1 MTAVAIAARPT
12 PPPELCR
19 RAAVRRLLRYAAID
33 WMVIIAAWLAM
44 ATTPAWLFPLGVL
57 VVAGRLHALGVVLHD
72 ACHMGRRADTRGLAL
87 LQCLAGYPIATTL
100 PAMRYHHL
108 RHHRSSGMAG
118 DPYFKPGVS
127 TDPWLATAMRLR
139 GLLLVPAW
147 IVRCFYGCAALA
159 WPRLVPSYARAFL
172 QDRSGDDL
180 ARSFEVRD
188 CLREEPKQAAFFIA
202 VFVVAWR
209 HPAAVGAFYLGPLVL
224 AGALNVHRVI
234 VEHVHVPCADRRPET
249 VAATTVTHDLGMPGK
264 LFLFPHNIGF
274 HVVHHLYPQAALECL
289 PALHRW
295 HAAATSV
302 RRDRSEFQ
310 APPAEEDRVTR

>member
-1 MTAVAIAARPT
+1 MTAVANAARTP

-19 RAAVRRLLRYAAID
+19 RAAVPQLLQCAATD
-33 WMVIIAAWLAM
+33 WLVIVIAWLAM
-44 ATTPAWLFPLGVL
+44 AMGPAWLFPLGVV

-72 ACHMGRRADTRGLAL
+72 ACHMGRHADARGLAL

-100 PAMRYHHL
+100 QAMRYHHL
-108 RHHRSSGMAG
+108 RHHRSTGMAE

-127 TDPWLATAMRLR
+127 ADPKLAAAMRLR
-139 GLLLVPAW
+139 GLLLVPVW

-159 WPRLVPSYARAFL
+159 WPRLVPSYARVFL
-172 QDRSGDDL
+172 QDRTGANL
-180 ARSFEVRD
+180 ARSVEVRD
-188 CLREEPKQAAFFIA
+188 CLREEPKQAAFFVA

-209 HPAAVGAFYLGPLVL
+209 YPAVIGALYLGPLVL

-234 VEHVHVPCADRRPET
+234 VEHLHVTCADRRPET
-249 VAATTVTHDLGMPGK
+249 VAATTVTHDRGMPGK

-295 HAAATSV
+295 HVTATSP
-302 RRDRSEFQ
+302 RRDRVDRE
-310 APPAEEDRVTR
+310 APPAEEDRVGG